1 MNPEFYLKRKEGL
14 FMKSDNCRYKI
25 SGVSSKTRQKRHH
38 VLRNVVLTLIL
49 LCIGCFVFLLVY
61 TNETVQK
68 ENKIE
73 EDFIPHNKPISN
85 SEIPDTNP
93 AAVEF
98 DDSISEIS
106 ETTDMSGDYIGN
118 ISCPLPPLD
127 SVYRIYSNT
136 NQDNSIVLYV
146 ENIDDGN
153 FRFHFTKVIPSQTKT
168 FDEDIIF
175 LEHTAHYNGEGY
187 YEYIDQEYH
196 LYFRYRDEGDTAAQK
211 VMEVYGLDPLYD
223 TSQYNEPA
231 QYNGLNGNV
240 FHQGVPYAG

>member
-1 MNPEFYLKRKEGL
+1 
-14 FMKSDNCRYKI
+14 MKYDNYRYKI
-25 SGVSSKTRQKRHH
+25 SDAPPKKTSKKNRH
-38 VLRNVVLTLIL
+38 LLWIVVLALIL
-49 LCIGCFVFLLVY
+49 ILIFLCIGCFVLLVY
-61 TNETVQK
+61 TKGNVQK
-68 ENKIE
+68 E
-73 EDFIPHNKPISN
+73 SA
-85 SEIPDTNP
+85 EIPDTNP

-240 FHQGVPYAG
+240 FHQGVPYTG